1 MKTTGTDKSVET
13 ERQGFFKRR
22 LNGLKSMVGWSQ
34 VQANAEWIAEGA
46 AVLDPRRFPLS
57 EREKW
62 MNPAKNDFTFDA
74 VMYRNGV
81 DEAEL
86 SKRHRALAFSTYASL
101 LGFGA
106 AAGLTMASPSLG
118 QILAAIGV
126 CSMLLVLS
134 ARHSYQSMQIRDRN
148 LNLHMRQWLARK
160 WEWIPPLD
168 NN

>member
-1 MKTTGTDKSVET
+1 MKTTEANKSEKQ
-13 ERQGFFKRR
+13 ERQGNFMNK
-22 LNGLKSMVGWSQ
+22 LNVLKTMVGWRE
-34 VQANAEWIAEGA
+34 VRANAEWIAEGA
-46 AVLDPRRFPLS
+46 AALDPRRFPLS

-62 MNPAKNDFTFDA
+62 MNPAKNSFTFDA

-86 SKRHRALAFSTYASL
+86 SKRHRALALSSYASL

-106 AAGLTMASPSLG
+106 AAGLTFAFPSLG
-118 QILAAIGV
+118 QFLAAIGV

-134 ARHSYQSMQIRDRN
+134 AKHSYQSMQIRDRN
-148 LNLHMRQWLARK
+148 LNLHMREWLARK

-168 NN
+168 NK